1 MNHYSFSELSVEQTE
16 SFSVTITDEMMEK
29 FRSVTG
35 DLNPMH
41 NDAEFAKAN
50 GFKDRIVYGML
61 TASFISTLGGMYLPG
76 EKCLIRKVETN
87 FVKPVF
93 VGDTLTISGTI
104 KSLDERFKIA
114 EISVK
119 IVNQNGEKVLRGKL
133 EAGVLEK

>member
-1 MNHYSFSELSVEQTE
+1 MNHYSFSELSIGQEE
-16 SFSVTITDEMMEK
+16 SFNITIQEYMMEK

-41 NDAEFAKAN
+41 NNAAFAKEH
-50 GFKDRIVYGML
+50 GYEKPIVYGML

-76 EKCLIRKVETN
+76 EKCLIRSVETN

-93 VGDTLTISGTI
+93 VGDTLTVTGTV

-114 EISVK
+114 EISVR
-119 IVNQNGEKVLRGKL
+119 IINQNNEKVLRGKL
-133 EAGVLEK
+133 IAGVLEK

>member
-1 MNHYSFSELSVEQTE
+1 MNHYSFKELSIGLEE
-16 SFSVTITDEMMEK
+16 SFNVTITEDMMEK

-41 NDAEFAKAN
+41 NNAEFAKEH
-50 GFKDRIVYGML
+50 GYEKPIVYGML

-76 EKCLIRKVETN
+76 EKCLIRSVETN

-93 VGDTLTISGTI
+93 VGDTLTVTGTV
-104 KSLDERFKIA
+104 KSLDERFKVA

-119 IVNQNGEKVLRGKL
+119 IMNQKNEKVLRGKL
-133 EAGVLEK
+133 VAGVLEK

>member
-1 MNHYSFSELSVEQTE
+1 MNHYSFSELSVGQTE

-29 FRSVTG
+29 FREITG

-41 NDAEFAKAN
+41 SDSEFAKTR

-76 EKCLIRKVETN
+76 EKCLIRRVETN
-87 FVKPVF
+87 FAKPVF
-93 VGDTLTISGTI
+93 SGDTLTVSGTI

-114 EISVK
+114 KISVK
-119 IVNQNGEKVLRGKL
+119 IVNQNGEEVLRGKL